1 MTKNNVL
8 AAVKSEMKAAMVA
21 RDRDRLN
28 AIRLVLAEFKRIE
41 VDERIE
47 LDDERALPVLDK
59 MLKQRKDS
67 LEQYQDAQRED
78 LAEKERFEIN
88 VIKEFLPEPM
98 TREEIDVLIA
108 EAFDNIEES
117 NIQAMGKIMN
127 FLKPRTLG
135 RADIALVSQLVK
147 SKLME

>member
-47 LDDERALPVLDK
+47 VGDERALTVLDK

-67 LEQYQDAQRED
+67 LEQYQNAQRED

-98 TREEIDVLIA
+98 TRDEIDALIA

-147 SKLME
+147 QKLME